1 MANLKI
7 NSQSYKAGDII
18 LLNADLYIVTDSTV
32 ADLDLD
38 GDNLLIV
45 NLANGRLT
53 VLPEIIPTQK
63 VNVEI
68 NIIDWT

>member
-7 NSQSYKAGDII
+7 NSQSYKAGDVIMM
-18 LLNADLYIVTDSTV
+18 DDDFYIVTDSTV

-45 NLANGRLT
+45 NFNNGRLT
-53 VLPEIIPTQK
+53 ILPEIKQVYE
-63 VNVEI
+63 VNAEI
-68 NIIDWT
+68 IISN

>member
-7 NSQSYKAGDII
+7 NSQSYKAGDVIMM
-18 LLNADLYIVTDSTV
+18 DDDFYIVTDSTV
-32 ADLDLD
+32 ADLD
-38 GDNLLIV
+38 
-45 NLANGRLT
+45 T

>member
-1 MANLKI
+1 MATLKL

-45 NLANGRLT
+45 NLDNGRLT
-53 VLPEIIPTQK
+53 VLPEIAQTQK

-68 NIIDWT
+68 NIIDWK

>member
-18 LLNADLYIVTDSTV
+18 LINADLFIVTDSTV
-32 ADLDLD
+32 ADLD
-38 GDNLLIV
+38 
-45 NLANGRLT
+45 T

>member
-7 NSQSYKAGDII
+7 NSQNYKAGDII
-18 LLNADLYIVTDSTV
+18 LINADLYIVTDSTV
-32 ADLDLD
+32 ADLD
-38 GDNLLIV
+38 
-45 NLANGRLT
+45 T